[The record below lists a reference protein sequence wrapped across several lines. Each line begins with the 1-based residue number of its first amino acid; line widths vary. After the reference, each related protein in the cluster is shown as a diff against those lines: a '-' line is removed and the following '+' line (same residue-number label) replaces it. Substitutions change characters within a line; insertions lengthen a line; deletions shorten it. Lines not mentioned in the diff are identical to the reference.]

1 MHGKYMCILKNQHNH
16 HFIYKKYINFFDST
30 RRAECE
36 INTEKRIAFM
46 APIKY

>member
-1 MHGKYMCILKNQHNH
+1 MHGKYMCILKINIIIIS
-16 HFIYKKYINFFDST
+16 FIKNNINFFDST